1 MDNIY
6 YQFINDKACVR
17 IILMQMTLR
26 DKQNEQIIG
35 QIVPYS
41 VEIKLTYHLLGN
53 YDRSTDETVDGKAV

>member
-1 MDNIY
+1 
-6 YQFINDKACVR
+6 
-17 IILMQMTLR
+17 MQMTLR